1 MSYNNL
7 VLSIN
12 KIFSCFENKEK
23 IELKYL
29 INCKILLKI
38 GLQLSPNLFKPLQ
51 SSLTF
56 DNNYGI
62 LMIELTEI
70 KKLLLNIL
78 EKSDFK
84 PNDQFEEIKNIDMLL
99 LAKYDENESMKLI
112 KLIILDIFFC
122 DEKINLIENIDKLDE
137 NNQNEIYEILE
148 SYVFI
153 EEERETMRDT
163 LRQTLR
169 ATIRQSVLRESL
181 TNNKLNTF
189 SDEQS
194 IEKNNIFTDSFHKR
208 IQYLENELNKEI
220 EKNKVLNEIKM
231 ENNNLKTENI
241 ELKSQLSSLKTQKD
255 FLEKTNEI
263 NENKIN
269 QLLDD
274 NSKVKDIKEE
284 LETKKRENNEIIEEM
299 KKLKEEK
306 IQNHSIL
313 KQFEEKLNSQI
324 ELSNDAKL
332 KYEQYQKQYNKVIL
346 SLNIANDKLKQYE
359 IKEKNNNYSSEYI
372 EVLKSQIETLTN
384 NLKEND
390 EVINKLKKDLE
401 KSNVKLNYYLDSQKN
416 NENSNNKINNSNENK
431 NNIINNE
438 FYQSKTLNEFKNCKN
453 GISEY
458 NINTNPE
465 EIKIEEISN
474 SNENKDNNIII
485 NTDSNNNK
493 IENDILINY
502 IEKIKSL
509 QEEVQNEKMI
519 NEILKGECQNENKKI
534 KEKTEEEFSFL
545 SGCMYNIA
553 TEYYQIKLLYENYLR
568 LYGHLDK
575 KGLLKLEKNRKYD
588 KNIYDEI
595 L

>member
-23 IELKYL
+23 IELKDL

-122 DEKINLIENIDKLDE
+122 DEKINIIDNIDKLDE
-137 NNQNEIYEILE
+137 NNQNEIYETLE
-148 SYVFI
+148 KYVLI
-153 EEERETMRDT
+153 EEDRETIRDT
-163 LRQTLR
+163 LRQTIR
-169 ATIRQSVLRESL
+169 DTIRQSIVRESVN
-181 TNNKLNTF
+181 NNKLNNF

-194 IEKNNIFTDSFHKR
+194 IDNNNIFTDSFHQR
-208 IQYLENELNKEI
+208 IQYLENELNNEI

-231 ENNNLKTENI
+231 ENNSLKTENI

-284 LETKKRENNEIIEEM
+284 LEIKKRENNELLEEM
-299 KKLKEEK
+299 KKIKEEK
-306 IQNHSIL
+306 IKNDSII
-313 KQFEEKLNSQI
+313 KEFEQKLNSHI
-324 ELSNDAKL
+324 ELSNEMKL
-332 KYEQYQKQYNKVIL
+332 KYKECQKEYDKAN
-346 SLNIANDKLKQYE
+346 LNLKIVKDKLNQYE
-359 IKEKNNNYSSEYI
+359 IKEKNNNYSSENV
-372 EVLKSQIETLTN
+372 EVLKTQIDTLSN
-384 NLKEND
+384 NLKEKD

-401 KSNVKLNYYLDSQKN
+401 KSNVKLNYLSSQKN
-416 NENSNNKINNSNENK
+416 NENSNNKINNNNEDKNK
-431 NNIINNE
+431 IINNK
-438 FYQSKTLNEFKNCKN
+438 FKQSKVLNEFHNFKNE
-453 GISEY
+453 ISEF
-458 NINTNPE
+458 NNNTNPE
-465 EIKIEEISN
+465 EIKIEEIPN
-474 SNENKDNNIII
+474 SNKNDDNNLMI
-485 NTDSNNNK
+485 NTTNNNNK

-502 IEKIKSL
+502 IEKIKGL
-509 QEEVQNEKMI
+509 QEEVQNEKMM
-519 NEILKGECQNENKKI
+519 NESLKVEFQNENRKI

-545 SGCMYNIA
+545 SSCMYNVA
-553 TEYYQIKLLYENYLR
+553 TEYYQLKLLYDNYLR

-575 KGLLKLEKNRKYD
+575 KSLIKMEKNRKYD